1 MSCLTD
7 RCVRQ
12 QVVLIYDGTTV
23 SFFVDN
29 LSQGLSTD
37 DTGDIVTVNVA
48 MYIGHAGPRKCSR
61 ALCAFFRSL

>member
-1 MSCLTD
+1 M
-7 RCVRQ
+7 
-12 QVVLIYDGTTV
+12 LIYDGTTV

-29 LSQGLSTD
+29 LSQGLSTE

-61 ALCAFFRSL
+61 SLCAFFRSQ